1 MRLLRAGFQNFRL
14 LRDLELD
21 FGVDPEKRLTVV
33 RAANE
38 SGKTTV
44 LLGLQWALYGDEA
57 LPARGQGFRLH
68 PIDWDV
74 SEGAR
79 VTITASVDFE
89 VTTHRQ
95 VAGRTRETRKAYRL
109 VRSAIEDVQNEC
121 RRPPSVAKLFELQPA
136 GARPIEAPEAVIR
149 DELPPELREV
159 FFTDGDRALSFIEA
173 DVAVSTKRDRVQR
186 AIRSLLGLG
195 VIGDALKHV
204 RKTKAEM
211 NKKARSLDRGGRLSV
226 VASQLD
232 EVERE
237 ETRLREELSDV
248 KQQFHALDERVDA
261 TDRKIHAALQKGNR
275 EQLAR
280 ELQSV
285 KSEMA
290 RLDKEMAAAEDA
302 HSRLFRGKA
311 VALDFVAPLL
321 QTATA
326 KLDELRQRGK
336 IPNTTI
342 PVLEDRLTAGV
353 CICGENLDSRDPAG
367 RDRRTHIETLIDQ
380 SRRADE
386 VQRAI
391 TDLYYGAKQLSRS
404 SGSGE
409 PDWPEAYRNV
419 VGKRDNLET
428 LREEAG
434 RKYRSLEAKLQ
445 EIPNTDIQGLREAQ
459 RQFKAQ
465 RDKFLSKHA
474 SFETRL
480 AVLKRERGIAERERD
495 RLLSAQ
501 KKGAR
506 ILAGLDV
513 TSDVETVLQSAYQHI
528 TNEELAKVSERM
540 NEIFLEMIG
549 ADPRQGAI
557 IRRTEVS
564 RDFDILV
571 YGPRDKKLNP
581 DRDLNGAS
589 RRALTLAF
597 ILALTKVSGVE
608 APNVIDTPLGMTSGY
623 VKRSI
628 LTTAVRESAQLVL
641 FLTQDEISGCEDI
654 IDQTASVVFTLTN
667 PAHYPKMLV
676 NDPGVEDRKV
686 VRCEC
691 DHRRSC
697 RLCERRLDAG
707 VEPTTMS
714 QEAHIG

>member
-1 MRLLRAGFQNFRL
+1 M
-14 LRDLELD
+14 
-21 FGVDPEKRLTVV
+21 
-33 RAANE
+33 
-38 SGKTTV
+38 
-44 LLGLQWALYGDEA
+44 
-57 LPARGQGFRLH
+57 
-68 PIDWDV
+68 
-74 SEGAR
+74 
-79 VTITASVDFE
+79 
-89 VTTHRQ
+89 
-95 VAGRTRETRKAYRL
+95 
-109 VRSAIEDVQNEC
+109 
-121 RRPPSVAKLFELQPA
+121 
-136 GARPIEAPEAVIR
+136 
-149 DELPPELREV
+149 
-159 FFTDGDRALSFIEA
+159 
-173 DVAVSTKRDRVQR
+173 
-186 AIRSLLGLG
+186 
-195 VIGDALKHV
+195 
-204 RKTKAEM
+204 
-211 NKKARSLDRGGRLSV
+211 
-226 VASQLD
+226 
-232 EVERE
+232 
-237 ETRLREELSDV
+237 
-248 KQQFHALDERVDA
+248 DA

-290 RLDKEMAAAEDA
+290 RLDKEMTAAEDA
-302 HSRLFRGKA
+302 HSRLFRGRA

-353 CICGENLDSRDPAG
+353 CICGENLDSRDPLG

-391 TDLYYGAKQLSRS
+391 TDLYYGAKQLS
-404 SGSGE
+404 GSDGLRE

-428 LREEAG
+428 LRDEAG

-480 AVLKRERGIAERERD
+480 AVLQRERGIAERERD
-495 RLLSAQ
+495 GLLSAQ

-528 TNEELAKVSERM
+528 TNEELVKVSEHM

-623 VKRSI
+623 VKRAI
-628 LTTAVRESAQLVL
+628 LTTAVRESTQLVL
-641 FLTQDEISGCEDI
+641 LLTQDEISGCEDI

-667 PAHYPKMLV
+667 PAHYPKMLI
-676 NDPGVEDRKV
+676 NDPGVEDRKI

-697 RLCERRLDAG
+697 RLCERRLDAR

>member
-1 MRLLRAGFQNFRL
+1 MRLLRAAFQNFRL

-21 FGVDPEKRLTVV
+21 FGIDPEKRLTIV

-44 LLGLQWALYGDEA
+44 LLGLQWVLYGDEA
-57 LPARGQGFRLH
+57 LPARGEGFRLH

-74 SEGAR
+74 SEGAL

-95 VAGRTRETRKAYRL
+95 VAGRTRETRKTYRL
-109 VRSAIEDVQNEC
+109 VRSTIEDVQDEA
-121 RRPPSVAKLFELQPA
+121 RRPPSAAKLFELQPA

-195 VIGDALKHV
+195 VIEAALKHV

-211 NKKARSLDRGGRLSV
+211 NRKARSLDRGGRLSV
-226 VASQLD
+226 ITSLLD
-232 EVERE
+232 EIERK
-237 ETRLREELSDV
+237 ETCLSQELSDA
-248 KQQFHALDERVDA
+248 KQQFHAFDERVDA
-261 TDRKIHAALQKGNR
+261 TDRKIRAALQKGNR
-275 EQLAR
+275 VQLAR

-285 KSEMA
+285 QSDMD
-290 RLDKEMAAAEDA
+290 RLDKETAAAADS
-302 HSRLFRGKA
+302 HSRLFRGRA

-321 QTATA
+321 QAATA

-342 PVLEDRLTAGV
+342 PVLEDRLAAGV
-353 CICGENLDSRDPAG
+353 CICGESLDSHNPAG
-367 RDRRTHIETLIDQ
+367 RDRRTHVESLIEQ
-380 SRRADE
+380 SRRVDE

-391 TDLYYGAKQLSRS
+391 TDLYYGAKQLSGIDGPR
-404 SGSGE
+404 E
-409 PDWPEAYRNV
+409 PNWREAYRNV
-419 VGKRDNLET
+419 VGKRDTLET

-434 RKYRSLEAKLQ
+434 RKYRALEAKLQ
-445 EIPNTDIQGLREAQ
+445 EIPNTDIQGLTEAQ

-465 RDKFLSKHA
+465 RDKFMSKHA
-474 SFETRL
+474 SIETRL
-480 AVLKRERGIAERERD
+480 TVLQRERGSAERERAS
-495 RLLSAQ
+495 LLRAK
-501 KKGAR
+501 KKGGR

-513 TSDVETVLQSAYQHI
+513 TGDVETVLQSAFQHI

-571 YGPRDKKLNP
+571 YGPSDKTLNP

-623 VKRSI
+623 VKRAI
-628 LTTAVRESAQLVL
+628 LTTAVRESTQLVL

-654 IDQTASVVFTLTN
+654 IDETASVVFTLTN
-667 PAHYPKMLV
+667 PAHYPKMLM
-676 NDPGVEDRKV
+676 NDPCVEERKV

-697 RLCERRLDAG
+697 RLCERRLDAH
-707 VEPTTMS
+707 VEPETMS
-714 QEAHIG
+714 QEAYIV